1 MSRLLRGL
9 ALVAVLGGLAVLAG
23 SAVLQR
29 WEPRETAP
37 VTAEIV
43 ANPGERVI
51 VQVLNN
57 GGLDGMAAAA
67 TEVLREAGFDVVESD
82 NLQPFDRENSVVLAR
97 SGRLDMASWVA
108 DALVIAGYRDEPD
121 STVYVDVTVL
131 LGTDWSPEVVI
142 ERAAE
147 RAQAQDTV
155 AAPPPEPGWRGI
167 LSRLRE
173 WADGLNQA
181 GSQQ

>member
-1 MSRLLRGL
+1 M
-9 ALVAVLGGLAVLAG
+9 AVLGGLAVLVG

-29 WEPRETAP
+29 WEPPETTP

-57 GGLDGMAAAA
+57 GGLRGMAAAA

-97 SGRLDMASWVA
+97 GGRLDMASRVA
-108 DALVIAGYRDEPD
+108 DALAIAGYRDEPD

-131 LGTDWSPEVVI
+131 LGTDWSPEVVV

-147 RAQAQDTV
+147 REQAQDTIV
-155 AAPPPEPGWRGI
+155 APTPPPDWRGV
-167 LSRLRE
+167 LSRLRK
-173 WADGLNQA
+173 WAEGLNQA
-181 GSQQ
+181 GSQ